1 MHGDIICLVKWVS
14 VCNSTPQIINEG
26 PNLAFQVKFIH
37 GNSHEYLQNSNM
49 VFEDNG
55 ETPKIHH
62 GALEPHACMSEID
75 ENNNIVVYTP
85 CQDVFQCQY
94 HISKI
99 LQIPMGKVRIIKAH
113 MGGSF
118 GGKCQTILEPITAYA
133 AYKLR
138 RPVKLLMNRKESIIA
153 SRTRNATAISVKT
166 TVTKEGKLLARSIIA
181 NIDGGAYYTNTTPGG
196 ACRRYGSPQLHAI
209 TEINIDNIA
218 NKLGIDP
225 VEFRLLNL
233 VDPGTNDP
241 LGGSD
246 IGNAQIK
253 ECVVQGAKEFEW
265 KKRRANI
272 KSKNTDR
279 YRYGVGMA
287 CATHRNGCKG
297 GSPDFSD
304 VNISVLP
311 DGYINLKIGVH
322 EQGCGTIHT
331 LKQIVAEELDIP
343 LHKII
348 LGEADTFI
356 SPYDSAGSHASRV
369 TYVCG
374 GAVKKAAA
382 ALKKRLIDFY
392 CDLKCC
398 TEKDVILCDG
408 YISLNSYTEERLS
421 YGAAAVLMEKKYS
434 QSMSEFIR
442 YESPGNPASYSA
454 CFVEVK
460 VDTYTGHVKIN
471 DMLILHD
478 IGKAID
484 PALVRGQILGG
495 AHMSIGMALREEIIV
510 DNNGYIL
517 NDDLSKYHIINASE
531 MPDIKVIL
539 IEEIEPSGPYGAK
552 SVGELSAV
560 VPAPAILNAINYALG
575 TNITKYPVKP
585 EVVMQN
591 HLLRNQS

>member
-196 ACRRYGSPQLHAI
+196 ACRGYGSPQLHAI

-369 TYVCG
+369 T
-374 GAVKKAAA
+374 
-382 ALKKRLIDFY
+382 L
-392 CDLKCC
+392 
-398 TEKDVILCDG
+398 
-408 YISLNSYTEERLS
+408 
-421 YGAAAVLMEKKYS
+421 
-434 QSMSEFIR
+434 
-442 YESPGNPASYSA
+442 
-454 CFVEVK
+454 
-460 VDTYTGHVKIN
+460 
-471 DMLILHD
+471 
-478 IGKAID
+478 
-484 PALVRGQILGG
+484 
-495 AHMSIGMALREEIIV
+495 
-510 DNNGYIL
+510 
-517 NDDLSKYHIINASE
+517 
-531 MPDIKVIL
+531 
-539 IEEIEPSGPYGAK
+539 
-552 SVGELSAV
+552 
-560 VPAPAILNAINYALG
+560 
-575 TNITKYPVKP
+575 
-585 EVVMQN
+585 QN
-591 HLLRNQS
+591 TL